1 MSTMF
6 SFSSL
11 TGNNIRASKKDSSSK
26 EASTSTASYQDT
38 GAQPSSNDYRESHG
52 SHGGHGE
59 EFRAKRSRGGSGRGS
74 GENQPTDRASRER
87 MDPRQVRLT
96 EEEYELIAR
105 DIMSKPPFSGYLKY
119 HLPLKYAARTEE
131 VKWEWIEEGTGML
144 VHRELIGGGKNSDLD
159 Y

>member
-1 MSTMF
+1 MF

-11 TGNNIRASKKDSSSK
+11 TGSMVNKKKEHSSK
-26 EASTSTASYQDT
+26 EASTSTDHAS
-38 GAQPSSNDYRESHG
+38 SSHYGGGDSHDPHG
-52 SHGGHGE
+52 YGGMSSQHSHHE
-59 EFRAKRSRGGSGRGS
+59 EFRAKRSRGGRSS
-74 GENQPTDRASRER
+74 SHNEHDASRQSREN
-87 MDPRQVRLT
+87 MDPRKVRLT